1 MYTDLTVRITL
12 DGVSAEIPQTVGV
25 RQGDNLSPV
34 LFLFFISAFA
44 ESFETEWKHQGLGK
58 AEFVRTPAGE
68 VGNEIGQLTS
78 HPLIDSSCP
87 VRAAFRKAFC
97 GGK

>member
-12 DGVSAEIPQTVGV
+12 DGVLAEIPQTVGV

-34 LFLFFISAFA
+34 LFLFFMSAFA
-44 ESFETEWKHQGLGK
+44 ESLETAWEHQGLGK

-68 VGNEIGQLTS
+68 ARSQ
-78 HPLIDSSCP
+78 
-87 VRAAFRKAFC
+87 K
-97 GGK
+97 